1 MKKQYLHKDYH
12 VNEKIEFLKT
22 LAECIVIIV
31 ICIGMAFL
39 FFSLD
44 ESSREIEAQKIDR
57 MEAI

>member
-12 VNEKIEFLKT
+12 VNEKIEFIKILG
-22 LAECIVIIV
+22 ECIVIII
-31 ICIGMAFL
+31 ICVGIAFFL
-39 FFSLD
+39 FSLD